1 MVGACVNSVGFVP
14 GGYCCRRGMHHGS
27 GIRFYGA
34 DKPVQL
40 PSCAVRIPPDRW
52 TCIGTGSL
60 VAGLRPSTTTLVR
73 KGIIVASPRPH
84 TGGAGNGSADAHRP
98 RTRGAVRGYSTEIRL
113 TVGFSTVV
121 RVTVIREGGD

>member
-1 MVGACVNSVGFVP
+1 MQATNHS
-14 GGYCCRRGMHHGS
+14 
-27 GIRFYGA
+27 
-34 DKPVQL
+34 
-40 PSCAVRIPPDRW
+40 SCTIVYLVHLGLHLEQTVDY
-52 TCIGTGSL
+52 SL

-84 TGGAGNGSADAHRP
+84 TCRAGNGSADAHRP
-98 RTRGAVRGYSTEIRL
+98 RTRGAVRGYSAEIRL